1 MSNILT
7 GNITEMG
14 IITVTYDAAS
24 QAANDTDEDTVTV
37 SGLKIGDYVALAAP
51 AHEDGIGLCD
61 CRVTADDTLSIT
73 WVNSTAGAVDRAS
86 ADFLLFWAR
95 PDATKTATGT

>member
-7 GNITEMG
+7 GIITEMG
-14 IITVTYDAAS
+14 VITVTYDAAS

-51 AHEDGIGLCD
+51 AHTDGIGICD

-73 WVNSTAGAVDRAS
+73 WTNPTGAAVDRAS

>member
-7 GNITEMG
+7 SNVNEMG
-14 IITVTYDAAS
+14 ILSVTYDAAS
-24 QAANDTDEDTVTV
+24 QAATDTDEDTVTV
-37 SGLKIGDYVALAAP
+37 SGLKIGDYVAIAAP
-51 AHEDGIGLCD
+51 AHTDGIGVCD

-73 WVNSTAGAVDRAS
+73 WVNPTAGAVDRAS
-86 ADFLLFWAR
+86 ATFILFWAR

>member
-1 MSNILT
+1 
-7 GNITEMG
+7 MG
-14 IITVTYDAAS
+14 LITVTYDAAS

-37 SGLKIGDYVALAAP
+37 SGVKIGDYVALAAP
-51 AHEDGIGLCD
+51 AHTDGIGICD

-73 WVNSTAGAVDRAS
+73 WTNPTAGAVNRDP